1 MMQCFNMQR
10 HKGWRYDKVKIKKNK
25 EVIEKDIKREDLSA
39 VTKFILTLIT
49 TLLSVSM
56 LIPLLLTI
64 AVSFTENETL
74 MLEGYK
80 LWPSKWSLSAYEY
93 LFKTGGQIWQSYG
106 VSICVTIIGT
116 LFGLS
121 IMTLFAYAITRKSFP
136 WKRQFILFIY
146 FTMLFNGGLVPTYIM
161 YSNILHLRDSALALI
176 LPLCI
181 NGTYILILR
190 TYMRTSIPDSIEE
203 AAKIDGAGD
212 FLSFYKIIL
221 PMCVPVI
228 ATIALFLAV
237 AYWNDWYQAF
247 LYIVE
252 NDKMVP
258 IQLLLKRIENEIQ
271 YLSNA
276 ASTGMSGVEI
286 QNLNDSLPEESV
298 KMALV
303 VLVTI
308 PIMVAYPFFQKYFVN
323 GITIGS
329 VKE

>member
-1 MMQCFNMQR
+1 MQLA
-10 HKGWRYDKVKIKKNK
+10 KVKEPREI
-25 EVIEKDIKREDLSA
+25 DIKTSDLSRSA
-39 VTKFILTLIT
+39 KFILFLIT
-49 TLLSVSM
+49 TLLSVTT

-64 AVSFTENETL
+64 AVSFTDNETL

-93 LFKTGGQIWQSYG
+93 LFKSGSQIWHSYG
-106 VSICVTIIGT
+106 VTIFVTIVGT
-116 LFGLS
+116 IFGLGV
-121 IMTLFAYAITRKSFP
+121 MTIFAYAITRKSFP
-136 WKRQFILFIY
+136 WKRQFIFFVY
-146 FTMLFNGGLVPTYIM
+146 FTMLFHGGLVPTYIM
-161 YSNILHLRDSALALI
+161 NSNVLHLRDSIFALI
-176 LPLCI
+176 LPLCT
-181 NGTYILILR
+181 NATYILILR
-190 TYMRTSIPDSIEE
+190 TYMKTSIPDSVEE

-247 LYIVE
+247 LYVVE
-252 NDKMVP
+252 NDKIVP
-258 IQLLLKRIENEIQ
+258 IQLLLKRIENNIQ

-276 ASTGMSGVEI
+276 ASTGMSGIEI
-286 QNLNDSLPEESV
+286 QALNDALPEESV

-303 VLVTI
+303 VMVTI
-308 PIMVAYPFFQKYFVN
+308 PILVTYPFFQKYFIN
-323 GITIGS
+323 GITIGA

>member
-1 MMQCFNMQR
+1 
-10 HKGWRYDKVKIKKNK
+10 
-25 EVIEKDIKREDLSA
+25 
-39 VTKFILTLIT
+39 
-49 TLLSVSM
+49 
-56 LIPLLLTI
+56 
-64 AVSFTENETL
+64 
-74 MLEGYK
+74 
-80 LWPSKWSLSAYEY
+80 
-93 LFKTGGQIWQSYG
+93 
-106 VSICVTIIGT
+106 
-116 LFGLS
+116 
-121 IMTLFAYAITRKSFP
+121 
-136 WKRQFILFIY
+136 
-146 FTMLFNGGLVPTYIM
+146 MLFNGGMVPTFIM
-161 YSNILHLRDSALALI
+161 YSNILHLRDSILALI

-190 TYMRTSIPDSIEE
+190 TYMRTSIPDSVEE

-212 FLSFYKIIL
+212 FLCFYKIIL

-252 NDKMVP
+252 NDKIVP

-276 ASTGMSGVEI
+276 ASSGMSGVEI

-308 PIMVAYPFFQKYFVN
+308 PIMVSYPFFQKYFVN